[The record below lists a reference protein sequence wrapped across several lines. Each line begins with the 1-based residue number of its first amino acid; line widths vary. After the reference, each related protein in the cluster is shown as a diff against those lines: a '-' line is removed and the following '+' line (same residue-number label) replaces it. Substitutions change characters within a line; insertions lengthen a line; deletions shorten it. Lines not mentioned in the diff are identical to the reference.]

1 MPGSGGG
8 QAGTVRAG
16 AMASSSTQPARVQF
30 PENDVAPLGRILQRF
45 ALAIALIVL
54 VALLAYFGRDGYV
67 DAAEDGITLIDAFY
81 YSTVSIT
88 TTGYG
93 DVRPESQGAR
103 LLTTLIVTPARI
115 LFLIMLVGTTLEVL
129 AARTRTAYRITNWRS
144 RLSNHVVIC
153 GYGTKGR
160 NAAIAMLERGRTRE
174 QIVVIDGRPEARAV
188 ATADGFVAVAGDASR
203 GDVLDQAGVDRAD
216 AVVVAA
222 DRDDAAVLIT
232 LTVRRRNSHA
242 AVIAAVREA
251 ENVPLLHQSG
261 ATSVIESSSA
271 AGRLLGLATQRPRL
285 AGILEDLLSVGQGLD
300 LEEREAKP
308 EEIGPLSALAT
319 VHPVVAVIRGSKVLR
334 FDDHEAA
341 EVRAGD
347 KLVFLCA
354 A

>member
-1 MPGSGGG
+1 
-8 QAGTVRAG
+8 
-16 AMASSSTQPARVQF
+16 MASSSTQPARVQF

-174 QIVVIDGRPEARAV
+174 QIVVIDGRPEARAL

-203 GDVLDQAGVDRAD
+203 GGARGRERPPAAPERRDVGDR
-216 AVVVAA
+216 
-222 DRDDAAVLIT
+222 VLE
-232 LTVRRRNSHA
+232 RRRTAARARHA
-242 AVIAAVREA
+242 APAARRDPRGPA
-251 ENVPLLHQSG
+251 LGGTG
-261 ATSVIESSSA
+261 A
-271 AGRLLGLATQRPRL
+271 RPRG
-285 AGILEDLLSVGQGLD
+285 A
-300 LEEREAKP
+300 
-308 EEIGPLSALAT
+308 
-319 VHPVVAVIRGSKVLR
+319 
-334 FDDHEAA
+334 
-341 EVRAGD
+341 
-347 KLVFLCA
+347 
-354 A
+354 